1 MKWSDKMKLSKRI
14 NDVAESAT
22 LAASQKARDLK
33 AQGIDVVSLTVGES
47 DFPTPKYIADV
58 AIDAIK
64 NHDADHYTAT
74 NGIPELRQAIV
85 DSHKKLDKVDYD
97 INQVFVG
104 AGAKHVLYTLFQ
116 VLVDPGDEVILPV
129 PYWVSFSE
137 HITMAE
143 GKPVFVKGDPDNLYK
158 ITVDDLEAVRTDKTV
173 AVLINS
179 PSNPTGAAYTK
190 EEKLAIGNWAV
201 EHNIVIIADE
211 IYSRLVYNQTEA
223 NSFASTSDEIRDQ
236 TIIVNGVSKTY
247 AMTGWRIG
255 YALGNKD
262 VITAMTKH
270 ASQAT
275 GNPTGVSQYAAIA
288 AYRDEVNEVE
298 EMRQSFEG
306 RLNKAYD
313 LITSVP
319 GFKLPKKPDGA
330 FYLFPDATE
339 AAKMTG
345 YDSVDDFSVA
355 LIEEAHV
362 VTVVGSSFG
371 LPECL
376 RFSYAVS
383 EDLFAE
389 GIRRIKAFIEEKST
403 K

>member
-1 MKWSDKMKLSKRI
+1 MKLSKRI

-116 VLVDPGDEVILPV
+116 ALVDPGDEVILPV

-143 GKPVFVKGDPDNLYK
+143 GLPVFVKGHPDDLYK
-158 ITVDDLEAVRTDKTV
+158 ITVEDLEAARTDKTV

-190 EEKLAIGNWAV
+190 EEKRAIGNWAV
-201 EHNIVIIADE
+201 KHNIVIIADE
-211 IYSRLVYNQTEA
+211 IYSRLVYNGTEPS
-223 NSFASTSDEIRDQ
+223 SFASISDEIREQ
-236 TIIVNGVSKTY
+236 TIIVDGVSKTY

-255 YALGNKD
+255 YALGNKE
-262 VITAMTKH
+262 VIAAMTKH

-288 AYRDEVNEVE
+288 AYRDEENEVE

-319 GFKLPKKPDGA
+319 GFKLPKKPNGA
-330 FYLFPDATE
+330 FYLFPDVTE

>member
-14 NDVAESAT
+14 NNVAESAT

-85 DSHKKLDKVDYD
+85 DSHQKIDNVDYD

-116 VLVDPGDEVILPV
+116 VLIDPDDEVILPV

-137 HITMAE
+137 HIRMAE
-143 GKPVFVKGDPDNLYK
+143 GKPVFVKGNPKELYK
-158 ITVDDLEAVRTDKTV
+158 ITVDDLEAARTDKTV

-179 PSNPTGAAYTK
+179 PSNPTGAAYTR

-211 IYSRLVYNQTEA
+211 IYSRLVYNGTEPS
-223 NSFASTSDEIRDQ
+223 SFASISDEIREQ
-236 TIIVNGVSKTY
+236 TMIVNGVSKTY

-262 VITAMTKH
+262 VIAAMTKH

-288 AYRDEVNEVE
+288 AYRDEENEVE

-319 GFKLPKKPDGA
+319 GFTLPKKPAGA

-339 AAKMTG
+339 AAKMAG

-376 RFSYAVS
+376 RFSYAVN

-389 GIRRIKAFIEEKST
+389 GIRRIKAFIEEKIN
-403 K
+403 

>member
-85 DSHKKLDKVDYD
+85 DSHKKLDQVDYD

-116 VLVDPGDEVILPV
+116 VLIDPGDEVILPV

-262 VITAMTKH
+262 VIAAMTKH

-288 AYRDEVNEVE
+288 AYRDEENEVE